1 MNRLAGHTVK
11 FGFEEQFGALDT
23 GFTGDSDNTLVGEG
37 VLHIFF
43 GGLSGVS
50 NFLSPVLCNVRTF
63 FLNIFDNFQLGG
75 GGEVVAE
82 ALADLLHPVGQAAT
96 GNLHL
101 FNGVGDAVTFVDGN
115 GVGDTITSV
124 ANKTGGSTSSV
135 EGHDGLEGDIG
146 SLNIELFEHDRDHL
160 LTVLLGV
167 TGSLSEENTNAFRGI
182 ATELVGEGVGP
193 NLLHVFPRFNNTGF
207 DGVLQVKDTS
217 LLLSFV
223 TDEFRFA
230 GRSLHG
236 LVVLW
241 STDDGGEDSAGSFFT
256 SKAGLNHTGTII
268 DNDSLCVVSHLSCF

>member
-1 MNRLAGHTVK
+1 MDRLAGHTVK

-50 NFLSPVLCNVRTF
+50 NFLSPVLCNERTF

-75 GGEVVAE
+75 GGEVEAE
-82 ALADLLHPVGQAAT
+82 ALADLLHPFGQAAT
-96 GNLHL
+96 GDLHL

-135 EGHDGLEGDIG
+135 EGHDSLEGDIG

-167 TGSLSEENTNAFRGI
+167 TGSLSEENTNALIGS
-182 ATELVGEGVGP
+182 ATELVGEGVAP
-193 NLLHVFPRFNNTGF
+193 HLLHVFPRSNDTRV
-207 DGVLQVKDTS
+207 DWEVEVKDTS
-217 LLLSFV
+217 HLLCFI
-223 TDEFRFA
+223 TDILVFNF
-230 GRSLHG
+230 GTNHSL
-236 LVVLW
+236 LISW
-241 STDDGGEDSAGSFFT
+241 ST
-256 SKAGLNHTGTII
+256 N
-268 DNDSLCVVSHLSCF
+268 N